1 MATVSSDAPAPR
13 TTPTAVEGVGA
24 SPPSDG
30 WVREAS
36 MRWLDDSG
44 RAWQWRLGV
53 TSIGTGKA
61 PFYRGGGFVR
71 LVAGTDFGKES
82 SSNRPKSLRSK
93 IQLNGDKIC

>member
-44 RAWQWRLGV
+44 RAWQWQLGV

-61 PFYRGGGFVR
+61 PFYRGGG
-71 LVAGTDFGKES
+71 G
-82 SSNRPKSLRSK
+82 RSTCSRDGFQQR
-93 IQLNGDKIC
+93 I